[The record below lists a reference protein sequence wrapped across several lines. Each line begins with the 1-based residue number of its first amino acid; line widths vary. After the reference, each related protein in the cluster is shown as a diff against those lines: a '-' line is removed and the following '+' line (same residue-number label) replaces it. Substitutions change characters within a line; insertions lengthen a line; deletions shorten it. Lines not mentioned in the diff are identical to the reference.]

1 MVDLLFP
8 HFEVEFSHLFLE
20 VARETCSLLMVPD
33 LSIYTQF
40 FQPDPPPL
48 PPCKFFWGHPE
59 NFSEKEDG
67 R

>member
-20 VARETCSLLMVPD
+20 VARERHSLLMVPD

-48 PPCKFFWGHPE
+48 PPMQVLLGTPRKLL
-59 NFSEKEDG
+59 
-67 R
+67 